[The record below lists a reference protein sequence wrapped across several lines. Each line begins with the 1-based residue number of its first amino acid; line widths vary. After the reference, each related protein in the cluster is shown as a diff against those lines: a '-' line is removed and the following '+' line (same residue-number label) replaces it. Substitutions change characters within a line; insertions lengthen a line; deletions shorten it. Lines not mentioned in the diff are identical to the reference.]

1 MLFSIN
7 DTAASTTSIDIFI
20 SIIG

>member
-7 DTAASTTSIDIFI
+7 DTAASTTSIDMFI